1 MDWLMIKIDLWHYDI
16 VYKNT
21 KKRKKSF
28 RYNWESTPQKK
39 LKKNRHEA
47 FNLVAKLTIINQC

>member
-21 KKRKKSF
+21 KKRKKRF

-39 LKKNRHEA
+39 LKKKTGTR
-47 FNLVAKLTIINQC
+47 LLTS